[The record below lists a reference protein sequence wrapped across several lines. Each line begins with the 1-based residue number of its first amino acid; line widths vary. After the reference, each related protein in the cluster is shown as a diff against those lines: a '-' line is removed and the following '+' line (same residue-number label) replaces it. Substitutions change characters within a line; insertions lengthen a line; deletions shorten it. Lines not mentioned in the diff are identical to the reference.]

1 MMNNLPVIQKTYDLI
16 KWYIPIL
23 NCLPKPHK
31 FGLGDRM
38 IYILYELLE
47 NLIIAR
53 YSQSKAP
60 ILESLNAKID
70 ILRHQTRLLSEFN
83 LIENPRYEYASQHID
98 QIGMEI
104 GGWLKQVK
112 SKEVK
117 GKI

>member
-1 MMNNLPVIQKTYDLI
+1 MNQLPVIQKTYDLI

-23 NCLPKPHK
+23 TRLPKIHK

-38 IYILYELLE
+38 TSILYDLLE
-47 NLIIAR
+47 SLITAR
-53 YSQSKAP
+53 YSANKLQ
-60 ILESLNAKID
+60 ILEPLNAKID
-70 ILRHQTRLLSEFN
+70 ILRHLTRLMSDLT

-112 SKEVK
+112 IKNL
-117 GKI
+117 